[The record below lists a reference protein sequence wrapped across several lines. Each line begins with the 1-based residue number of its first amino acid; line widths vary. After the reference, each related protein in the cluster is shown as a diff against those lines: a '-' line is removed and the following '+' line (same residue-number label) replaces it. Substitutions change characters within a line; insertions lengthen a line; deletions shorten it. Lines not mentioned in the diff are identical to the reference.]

1 MSSFLKTLFIVGIQL
16 VAVAAHAQQLSVKSL
31 RHWVAPDHSRMV
43 FDLSASS
50 SHKVFLL
57 DNPARLVVDFHNTH
71 LTGKLDQPASNH
83 PIFKQVRSS
92 ARNKSDL
99 RIVIDLKQ
107 HGIAKSLVV
116 APDKSRG
123 HRLVVDVY
131 PKKGQSVPPAVATAA
146 KAKPSLKPKY
156 NVSKTV
162 AVPVTR
168 NIQPPKVKQSI
179 TRRTRDVVIAIDAGH
194 GGTDPG
200 AHGPRG
206 TREKHVTFAIAKQLA
221 ALINRKPGMKAV
233 LVRKGDYYIE
243 LPQRMKI
250 ARAAKADLF
259 ISIHADAFTR
269 PEAKGASVYTL
280 SNQGASSETAKWLAN
295 HENSVDLVGGV
306 SLDDKDDVL
315 ASVLLD
321 LSMTA
326 TQEASQNV
334 AVKVLRNLGHLG
346 HLHSHHV
353 QRAGFRVLKS
363 PDIPAVLVETA
374 FISNPSEENKLRNV
388 THQRR
393 MALAIFKGVDSY
405 FQQYA
410 PVETRIASENQ
421 RHTISRGETL
431 SGIAQQYGVSMRK
444 IKIINDMNSN
454 QVRIGQILSIP
465 SDS

>member
-1 MSSFLKTLFIVGIQL
+1 MLSFLKILFIGIQL
-16 VAVAAHAQQLSVKSL
+16 VASAAYAQQLSIKSL

-43 FDLSASS
+43 FDLSAPS

-57 DNPARLVVDFHNTH
+57 DNPARLVVDFKNTH
-71 LTGKLDQPASNH
+71 LTGKLDQPAPNH
-83 PIFKQVRSS
+83 PVFRQVRSS
-92 ARNKSDL
+92 PRNRSNL

-107 HGIAKSLVV
+107 TGVVKSLVV
-116 APDKSRG
+116 APDNSKG
-123 HRLVVDVY
+123 HRLVVDLY
-131 PKKGQSVPPAVATAA
+131 PKKGQSVPAVVTTA
-146 KAKPSLKPKY
+146 KAKPIIKTQY
-156 NVSKTV
+156 EVSKTV
-162 AVPVTR
+162 AAPVARYT
-168 NIQPPKVKQSI
+168 QPPKVKQSV
-179 TRRTRDVVIAIDAGH
+179 THRLRDVVIAIDAGH
-194 GGTDPG
+194 GGHDPG

-206 TREKHVTFAIAKQLA
+206 TREKHVTFAIAKRLA

-280 SNQGASSETAKWLAN
+280 SNQGATSETAKWLAN

-334 AVKVLRNLGHLG
+334 ADKVLKNLGHLG
-346 HLHSHHV
+346 HLHSHRV

-363 PDIPAVLVETA
+363 PDIPAILVETA
-374 FISNPSEENKLRNV
+374 FISNPSEENKLRNAA
-388 THQRR
+388 HQQK
-393 MALAIFKGVDSY
+393 MALAIFSGLNSY

-410 PVETRIASENQ
+410 PVETRIARENQ
-421 RHTISRGETL
+421 QHIISRGETL